1 MMDLRTA
8 GELLDFSA
16 RIGPGQ
22 RADEQLEGAVALHN
36 VLERERVAYL
46 ADEVGMGK
54 TYVALGALAL
64 FRHVRPDFR
73 VLVLAPREN
82 IQSKWM
88 KELGNFVRHNV
99 RFPDLRVKAIDGR
112 PARQMIKCDSLVSL
126 VHEATLNPNRDF
138 FARMTSFSLAVGGKE
153 TVDAEAAQ
161 RLRKE
166 LRKTLPWLGDSVFD
180 LRSRKQFKDNVA
192 RAICCALPAF
202 DLVIVDEGHNLKHGF
217 SDSASA
223 RNRVLAIAMGH
234 PDGKVDSSLFPHYGP
249 RTQRVLFLSATPVE
263 ETYRHLWNQL
273 HVFGRTN
280 GFDGLRRVDVDDE
293 EKKTL
298 VRRFLIRRV
307 TALKIGEEEHTKNL
321 YRREWRRGGV
331 TEHDEP
337 ILVTD
342 PRQRLVVALVQ
353 KKVSELLGSERF
365 NASFQIGMLAS
376 FESFLQTAKLKRDDD
391 ALGNFDDAEQ
401 TDRLDEREGIDVRDV
416 NRLAESYRRRFDA
429 ELPHPKMD
437 ALVESLATSWRT
449 GRKSL
454 VFVRRVASV
463 TELKRKLDDRYDDW
477 LIGRLERELPVQ
489 ARDRVRRE
497 FDRYRRER
505 ADGPAVM
512 LAGPTRTA
520 RPGIAESD
528 DTGGRDT
535 FFAWFFRGEGPP
547 GIISGANVQQRFLSR
562 SAALGSFFLDNYV
575 ADLLECAPSQATEVL
590 ARYLGLTSEALRG
603 RIGVG
608 ATRFLGR
615 KRVTRRDRAEAVQG
629 AAIEL
634 MKEHPGPLQERA
646 RVVWHQVF
654 EGSIVRTAAA
664 SAIKEVEPFLELRG
678 FFTEL
683 RARPTLRQA
692 LWPAPSHA
700 DPVDAFRER
709 EMRAQLLS
717 SAARL
722 GHSLIDL
729 YSLTVKRLGS
739 VDSRAQAAIEE
750 GTDGTRGFT
759 LSLISDF
766 LDLLEEQQRTPLASR
781 EWASYDEL
789 SELAA
794 NFELILD
801 VNEPDARNTPLVEMA
816 QKFGQLLRQQ
826 QPVGGMSGQVN
837 STLVRQFRMPGYPF
851 VLFSTDL
858 LQEGEDLHT
867 FCSAVHHYGIAW
879 TPSSMEQRIGRID
892 RVRSQTERRL
902 LGNGNG
908 ALVEEEKLQV
918 YFPHLEDTIEVLQV
932 QRVLERMNTFL
943 RLMHEGLIVTGDD
956 QRTLNLRE
964 EFARGTRAM
973 HHITER
979 LKTAFPITRDML
991 GNGHAGLA
999 VSPAAVDAL
1008 DRRFTALAAPGRL
1021 GLPIDW
1027 EPIQQRGVLMG
1038 TVRLGHRVQ
1047 PFSLQLQSL
1056 GSRAV
1061 VRCVSPIGRVNP
1073 HEAHEMLVSSAAR
1086 RSIRLG
1092 AVRTDQVQSYDMT
1105 VEDDVLLGD
1114 VAVAD
1119 TQRVSALVRRVVEG
1133 ADSMERKH
1141 LEGRD
1146 EPLASF
1152 RADLDRE
1159 AIDGR

>member
-22 RADEQLEGAVALHN
+22 RAEEQLEGAVALHN
-36 VLERERVAYL
+36 ILERERVAYL

-54 TYVALGALAL
+54 TYVALGAMAL
-64 FRHVRPDFR
+64 FRHVQPDFR
-73 VLVLAPREN
+73 VLVIAPREN
-82 IQSKWM
+82 IQGKWM

-99 RFPDLRVKAIDGR
+99 RFADLRVKAIDGR
-112 PARQMIKCDSLVSL
+112 PARQMIKCESLVSL
-126 VHEATLNPNRDF
+126 VHEAALNPNRDF
-138 FARMTSFSLAVGGKE
+138 FARLTSFSLAVGGKDS
-153 TVDAEAAQ
+153 VDVEAAQ
-161 RLRKE
+161 RLRRE
-166 LRKTLPWLGDSVFD
+166 LRKTLPWIGDGVFD
-180 LRSRKQFKDNVA
+180 LRSRKDFKDNVA
-192 RAICCALPAF
+192 RAIGCALPVF

-234 PDGKVDSSLFPHYGP
+234 PEGRADASLFPHYGP
-249 RTQRVLFLSATPVE
+249 RARRVLFLSATPVE
-263 ETYRHLWNQL
+263 ETYRHIWNQL
-273 HVFGRTN
+273 HVFGRTG
-280 GFDGLRRVDVDDE
+280 GFDGLRKADVEDDE
-293 EKKTL
+293 KKAL

-331 TEHDEP
+331 EEHDQP
-337 ILVTD
+337 IRVSD

-376 FESFLQTAKLKRDDD
+376 FESFLQTTKLKRDDD
-391 ALGNFDDAEQ
+391 TVSNFDDAEQ

-437 ALVESLATSWRT
+437 ALVESLSMSWRT

-463 TELKRKLDDRYDDW
+463 TELKRKLDDLYDDW
-477 LIGRLERELPVQ
+477 LIRKLECELPAQ
-489 ARDRVRRE
+489 ARDRVRRAY
-497 FDRYRRER
+497 DRYRRER
-505 ADGPAVM
+505 VEGSA
-512 LAGPTRTA
+512 TA
-520 RPGIAESD
+520 RPGPAREGRAGDAESTD
-528 DTGGRDT
+528 AGGRDT
-535 FFAWFFRGEGPP
+535 FFAWFFRGEGPS
-547 GIISGANVQQRFLSR
+547 GVISGANVQQRFLSR

-575 ADLLECAPSQATEVL
+575 ADLLGCDTAKATEAL
-590 ARYLGLTSEALRG
+590 AGYLGLTSAELRERVRSG
-603 RIGVG
+603 AAQFLARARI
-608 ATRFLGR
+608 
-615 KRVTRRDRAEAVQG
+615 TRRDRAEAVQG

-634 MKEHPGPLQERA
+634 MKEHPGSLQERA

-654 EGSIVRTAAA
+654 ESSLARAAKGSILQN
-664 SAIKEVEPFLELRG
+664 VEPYLELRG

-683 RARPTLRQA
+683 RARPALRET
-692 LWPAPSHA
+692 LWPVSRHT
-700 DPVDAFRER
+700 DPVEAFREQ

-729 YSLTVKRLGS
+729 YALTVKRLGS
-739 VDSRAQAAIEE
+739 VDSRAQAEIDE
-750 GTDGTRGFT
+750 GSDGTRGFT

-766 LDLLEEQQRTPLASR
+766 LDLLERQRNTPLASR
-781 EWASYDEL
+781 EWASFDEL

-801 VNEPDARNTPLVEMA
+801 VNEPDARNTPLAEMA

-851 VLFSTDL
+851 VLLSTDL

-908 ALVEEEKLQV
+908 TLVDEDKLQV
-918 YFPHLEDTIEVLQV
+918 FFPHLEDTIEVLQV

-943 RLMHEGLIVTGDD
+943 RLMHEGLIVFTDD
-956 QRTLNLRE
+956 QRTLDLRE
-964 EFARGTRAM
+964 EFARGTRAVQQ
-973 HHITER
+973 ITER
-979 LKTAFPITRDML
+979 LRTAFPVTKDVL
-991 GNGHAGLA
+991 GDGRRGLEVSEEA
-999 VSPAAVDAL
+999 VQRIA
-1008 DRRFTALAAPGRL
+1008 DRFSALAGPGRVE
-1021 GLPIDW
+1021 LPIEW
-1027 EPIQQRGVLMG
+1027 EPRREGGVLMG
-1038 TVRLGHRVQ
+1038 TIRLGERVQ
-1047 PFSLQLQSL
+1047 PFSLLLQSF
-1056 GSRAV
+1056 GARAV
-1061 VRCVSPIGRVNP
+1061 VRCVSPIGRVTPSNE
-1073 HEAHEMLVSSAAR
+1073 HY
-1086 RSIRLG
+1086 G
-1092 AVRTDQVQSYDMT
+1092 
-1105 VEDDVLLGD
+1105 
-1114 VAVAD
+1114 
-1119 TQRVSALVRRVVEG
+1119 
-1133 ADSMERKH
+1133 
-1141 LEGRD
+1141 
-1146 EPLASF
+1146 
-1152 RADLDRE
+1152 LDPV
-1159 AIDGR
+1159 